1 MFIGHYGPALAGKTI
16 ARAVPLWAFF
26 LAVQF
31 VDVLWGIFVA
41 NGIEHVRIVPGF
53 TDANPLDLYDM
64 PITHSLP
71 GALGWSVLAGLVW
84 ALLSPKQK
92 RIGGIAIALAV
103 FSHWILDLIVHVPDL
118 ELWPGGLRVGFGLWN
133 NYPVALAVEFG
144 VLLAGFG
151 LYLRVTEAKGLVGRI
166 WPWVFMALLALA
178 EFANHTAPIPED
190 FTTAGYM
197 GTITFLIIAALAA
210 ICDLTRRTR

>member
-16 ARAVPLWAFF
+16 AKSVPLWAFF

-31 VDVLWGIFVA
+31 VDVLWGIFIA

-53 TDANPLDLYDM
+53 TEANPLDLYDM

-71 GALGWSVLAGLVW
+71 GALGWSVLAGLAWMVF
-84 ALLSPKQK
+84 APRQK
-92 RIGGIAIALAV
+92 RAGALAIGLAV
-103 FSHWILDLIVHVPDL
+103 FSHWLLDLVVHVPDL
-118 ELWPGGLRVGFGLWN
+118 ELWPGGMRVGFGLWN

-144 VLLAGFG
+144 VLLGGFV
-151 LYLRVTEAKGLVGRI
+151 LYLRMTEAKGLIGRI

-178 EFANHTAPIPED
+178 EFANHAAPIPED
-190 FTTAGYM
+190 MEMAGYM
-197 GTITFLIIAALAA
+197 GTATFLVLTALAG
-210 ICDLTRRTR
+210 ICDLTRKTR